1 MSMEEFM
8 KYNFDITSITA
19 NFLPGC
25 TQNSSHRQRNN
36 YGLIYYPEGG
46 YTFHILNGPTLRTSK
61 SSILFLPK
69 GISYDIE
76 AVEKQDCYA
85 VAFNLASNPCL
96 EPFVM
101 NVRRSQFFLDTFKE
115 AEKVARLSPSGG
127 IMSCK
132 AKLCSIISTMQQE
145 YGLGY
150 LSGDNY
156 SLILPAIEKI
166 HQSYFKNT
174 PSVSELALLCNVTP
188 EYFRMLFK
196 KKYGTS
202 PVKYINSLRLA
213 HAKDLL
219 SSGLYSVT
227 EVSTLSGFSAL
238 PYFCRE
244 FKKKYGISP
253 SVLTSSIDEEE

>member
-1 MSMEEFM
+1 MEEFM
-8 KYNFDITSITA
+8 KYNFDITWVMTQ
-19 NFLPGC
+19 FLPGC

-46 YTFHILNGPTLRTSK
+46 YAFHIAGGQTLRTTK
-61 SSILFLPK
+61 NSILFLPK

-76 AVEKQDCYA
+76 ALEKQDCYSIT
-85 VAFNLASNPCL
+85 FNLISSPYF

-115 AEKVARLSPSGG
+115 TEKAFRLSQSGYVMG
-127 IMSCK
+127 CK
-132 AKLCSIISTMQQE
+132 AKLCSIISAMQQE
-145 YGLGY
+145 YSLGY

-156 SLILPAIEKI
+156 SVILPAIDII
-166 HQSYFKNT
+166 HQSYTGNT
-174 PSVSELALLCNVTP
+174 PSVSELALLCNVSP

-202 PVKYINSLRLA
+202 PVKYINALRLS
-213 HAKDLL
+213 HAKELL

-227 EVSTLSGFSAL
+227 EVSSLSGFSAL

-253 SVLTSSIDEEE
+253 SVLSGNVEEDE